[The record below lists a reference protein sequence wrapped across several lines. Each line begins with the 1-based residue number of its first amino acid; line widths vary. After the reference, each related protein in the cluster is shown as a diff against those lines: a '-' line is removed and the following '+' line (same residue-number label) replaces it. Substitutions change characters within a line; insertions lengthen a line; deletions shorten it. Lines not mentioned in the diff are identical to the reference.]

1 MIKAMK
7 AIQRSYLRAPYKAF
21 MVSQKQHS
29 NLQPISTVPNRVV
42 SMTHTTKAGP
52 TK

>member
-1 MIKAMK
+1 MIKAIK

-21 MVSQKQHS
+21 MLSQKQFDGGK
-29 NLQPISTVPNRVV
+29 PIPNKAV
-42 SMTHTTKAGP
+42 SMKHETKAGP

>member
-1 MIKAMK
+1 MK

-21 MVSQKQHS
+21 MVSQKQHLAAQTS
-29 NLQPISTVPNRVV
+29 GPVPDRAIA
-42 SMTHTTKAGP
+42 MQHKTKAGP